1 MERKLQ
7 IEECRYKDIIE
18 FSKKLA
24 FFGVEGSDF
33 YYEDD
38 GFLYMR
44 LQKPYKK
51 SFDGDPEY
59 NFVYVDFYIDQTN
72 RVTDYKVMANF
83 SHEHFS
89 SNQKASELVIG
100 LIRGEVAEVSLN
112 FHDKRASFFIRNSIL
127 AEDTIKH
134 IQTNF
139 QDIIALLSQNR
150 CSEGG
155 HLHEKS
161 PISFPYNLLC
171 DYGVQPILDG
181 VTVYIIHTSFSS
193 NPEIRVIQ

>member
-1 MERKLQ
+1 
-7 IEECRYKDIIE
+7 
-18 FSKKLA
+18 
-24 FFGVEGSDF
+24 
-33 YYEDD
+33 
-38 GFLYMR
+38 MR
-44 LQKPYKK
+44 LKVLFYEHLKRFLGK
-51 SFDGDPEY
+51 EAKVIIHLLTALEGDDVGDRRDAVF
-59 NFVYVDFYIDQTN
+59 NCCGLAVLFVYVDFYIDQTN

-89 SNQKASELVIG
+89 SSQKASELVIG

-112 FHDKRASFFIRNSIL
+112 FHDKRASFFIRNSIS

-171 DYGVQPILDG
+171 DYGEQPILDG

-193 NPEIRVIQ
+193 IPEIRVIQ